1 MTAGVVW
8 SDGLVMVTVRCG
20 FGREVWLHTNLLV
33 KERRFSGPAPDAET
47 PELTTTISLLLPPPE
62 TKDD

>member
-8 SDGLVMVTVRCG
+8 SDGLVMVAVRCG
-20 FGREVWLHTNLLV
+20 FGREVCLHTNLLV
-33 KERRFSGPAPDAET
+33 KERRFSGPAPDADT
-47 PELTTTISLLLPPPE
+47 PELTTAISLLLPPE